1 MPKKLLVTGCGGFVG
16 GGIIHEAGP
25 EWDVHGATLEDA
37 TFSRPGFIWHTLD
50 LLNTAKVRT
59 LFEKFQFDAVIHAAA
74 LADIDFCQ
82 ANQEK
87 AHAVNVGVTQNIA
100 DLCREFGTRMVY
112 MSTDTVFGGEKG
124 MYVEE
129 DAPRPLNFYAETKVE
144 AERIVS
150 ALPNS
155 VVERTSLVIGLPILG
170 AGNSFLSRIIPM
182 FEAGREVGVPDNEIR
197 TPIDVV
203 TLSRALIELAGN
215 THNGFIHLSGNDRMS
230 RYEMTQRIAKQ
241 LGYSVKCVVV
251 KNAVNSPD
259 RAPRPVDASLNNT
272 KARTI
277 LKTPMVGLEEGLN
290 VVLAAKGMK

>member
-1 MPKKLLVTGCGGFVG
+1 MPKTLLVTGCGGFVG
-16 GGIIHEAGP
+16 GGIIHETGP
-25 EWDVHGATLEDA
+25 EWEVHGVTLEEA
-37 TFSRPGFIWHTLD
+37 TFSRPGFTWHTMD
-50 LLNTAKVRT
+50 LLDTAKLHA
-59 LFEKFQFDAVIHAAA
+59 LFDEYRFDAVIHTAA

-82 ANQEK
+82 ANQDK
-87 AHAVNVGVTQNIA
+87 ARAINVGVTQAIA
-100 DLCREFGTRMVY
+100 DLCRKFGTRMVF

-150 ALPNS
+150 ALPDA
-155 VVERTSLVIGLPILG
+155 VVERTSLVIGLPMLG

-197 TPIDVV
+197 TPIDVI

-215 THNGFIHLSGNDRMS
+215 TYNGFIHLSGNDRMS
-230 RYEMTQRIAKQ
+230 RYEMTQRIAQK
-241 LGYSVKCVVV
+241 LGYSLKCVVV
-251 KNAVNSPD
+251 KNAIQSPD
-259 RAPRPVDASLNNT
+259 RAPRPVDASLNNA
-272 KARTI
+272 KAHTL

-290 VVLAAKGMK
+290 VMLAAKDAK